1 MKLIRFGNEGHEKPG
16 IIVNDTWYDVSGV
29 VTDYN
34 EAFFANNDIKKL
46 QDALAAGTSFP
57 VVEPTTRLGSV
68 VARPSKIICIGLN
81 YVDHCLETNAPI
93 PTEPVL
99 FFKSTTAL
107 CGPNDHVVIPKNS
120 VKTDWE
126 VELAFVIGKKASYVE
141 ESEALDY
148 VAGYCLHNDY
158 SEREFQLERGG
169 QWAKGKG
176 CDTFAPLGPFLATPD
191 EIADVNNLK
200 MWLTVNGKTYQ
211 NSNTLNLVFKIP
223 FLVHYLS
230 QFMTLLPGDVISTG
244 TPPGVGLGIKPEP
257 VYVKAG
263 DVIELGIEGLGTSKQ
278 TAVAYTKNKSMAAQ
292 QYFLALDLKEDPA
305 LIAEYKAYH
314 QNVWPEIIESIK
326 SSGITCL
333 DIYCVSNRL
342 FMVLEAN
349 ENFSFEAKSA
359 TDAVNEVVQK
369 WETLMWTYQQA
380 MPGSKPG
387 EKWVLLEK
395 IFTLPQ

>member
-34 EAFFANNDIKKL
+34 EAFFSNNDIKKL
-46 QDALAAGTSFP
+46 QDAVAAGTSFP

-68 VARPSKIICIGLN
+68 VARPSKIVCIGLN

-107 CGPNDHVVIPKNS
+107 CGPNDNVVIPKNS

-126 VELAFVIGKKASYVE
+126 VELAFVIGKKASYVDE
-141 ESEALDY
+141 ADALDY

-191 EIADVNNLK
+191 EVGDVNNLK

-230 QFMTLLPGDVISTG
+230 QFMTLLPGDVVSTG

-257 VYVKAG
+257 VYVKPG

-278 TAVAYTKNKSMAAQ
+278 TAVAYTKK
-292 QYFLALDLKEDPA
+292 
-305 LIAEYKAYH
+305 
-314 QNVWPEIIESIK
+314 
-326 SSGITCL
+326 
-333 DIYCVSNRL
+333 
-342 FMVLEAN
+342 
-349 ENFSFEAKSA
+349 
-359 TDAVNEVVQK
+359 
-369 WETLMWTYQQA
+369 
-380 MPGSKPG
+380 
-387 EKWVLLEK
+387 
-395 IFTLPQ
+395 

>member
-1 MKLIRFGNEGHEKPG
+1 MKLIRFGQEGHEKPG
-16 IIVNDTWYDVSGV
+16 IIVNDIWYDVSGI

-46 QDALAAGTSFP
+46 QDALAAGTLFP
-57 VVEPTTRLGSV
+57 VVDPTTRLGSV

-107 CGPNDHVVIPKNS
+107 CGPNDNVVIPKNS

-141 ESEALDY
+141 ETDALDY

-278 TAVAYTKNKSMAAQ
+278 TAVAYTKK
-292 QYFLALDLKEDPA
+292 
-305 LIAEYKAYH
+305 
-314 QNVWPEIIESIK
+314 
-326 SSGITCL
+326 
-333 DIYCVSNRL
+333 
-342 FMVLEAN
+342 
-349 ENFSFEAKSA
+349 
-359 TDAVNEVVQK
+359 
-369 WETLMWTYQQA
+369 
-380 MPGSKPG
+380 
-387 EKWVLLEK
+387 
-395 IFTLPQ
+395 

>member
-1 MKLIRFGNEGHEKPG
+1 MI
-16 IIVNDTWYDVSGV
+16 NDTWYDVSGIV
-29 VTDYN
+29 ADYN
-34 EAFFANNDIKKL
+34 EAFFANNEIEKIKS
-46 QDALAAGTSFP
+46 AVAAGVSLP
-57 VVEPTTRLGSV
+57 VVDPATRLGSV
-68 VARPSKIICIGLN
+68 VARPSKIVCIGLN

-93 PTEPVL
+93 PAEPVL

-107 CGPNDHVVIPKNS
+107 CGPNDDVVIPKNS

-141 ESEALDY
+141 EKDALDY

-169 QWAKGKG
+169 QWDKGKG

-257 VYVKAG
+257 VYVKPG

-278 TAVAYTKNKSMAAQ
+278 TAVAYTKK
-292 QYFLALDLKEDPA
+292 
-305 LIAEYKAYH
+305 
-314 QNVWPEIIESIK
+314 
-326 SSGITCL
+326 
-333 DIYCVSNRL
+333 
-342 FMVLEAN
+342 
-349 ENFSFEAKSA
+349 
-359 TDAVNEVVQK
+359 
-369 WETLMWTYQQA
+369 
-380 MPGSKPG
+380 
-387 EKWVLLEK
+387 
-395 IFTLPQ
+395 

>member
-34 EAFFANNDIKKL
+34 EAFFSNNDIKKL
-46 QDALAAGTSFP
+46 QDAVAAGTSFP

-68 VARPSKIICIGLN
+68 VARPSKIVCIGLN

-107 CGPNDHVVIPKNS
+107 CGPNDNVVIPKNS

-126 VELAFVIGKKASYVE
+126 VELAFVIGKKASYIE
-141 ESEALDY
+141 EADALDY

-191 EIADVNNLK
+191 EVDDVNNLK

-244 TPPGVGLGIKPEP
+244 TPPGVGLGFKPEP
-257 VYVKAG
+257 IYVKPG

-278 TAVAYTKNKSMAAQ
+278 TAVAYTKK
-292 QYFLALDLKEDPA
+292 
-305 LIAEYKAYH
+305 
-314 QNVWPEIIESIK
+314 
-326 SSGITCL
+326 
-333 DIYCVSNRL
+333 
-342 FMVLEAN
+342 
-349 ENFSFEAKSA
+349 
-359 TDAVNEVVQK
+359 
-369 WETLMWTYQQA
+369 
-380 MPGSKPG
+380 
-387 EKWVLLEK
+387 
-395 IFTLPQ
+395 